1 MKHIALFSLILLLS
15 NGCSM
20 AMISEGQC
28 PEGQKSQGSA
38 QDIASEDFTP
48 ADEACYL
55 WVKAQEKDLGI
66 PYQELSQEDKN
77 VFDKLV
83 KYKDD
88 PEAVKR
94 SRYSWA
100 NIICNKVKTA
110 GRELKYD
117 NNTAGETLLKM
128 SILMHSEKIKN
139 PKTELTA
146 RMWANK
152 ELTPEELTGWT
163 ESVFKDNREQSEK
176 TVSKWAGIAA
186 NKIAEIKLIENT
198 PEAIEQKKQELFKF
212 KMTDLEKAYTKK

>member
-1 MKHIALFSLILLLS
+1 MKYISFPLILLMSVHCLV
-15 NGCSM
+15 
-20 AMISEGQC
+20 AMEQKNQASVQEIS
-28 PEGQKSQGSA
+28 
-38 QDIASEDFTP
+38 SEIDEVNFTP
-48 ADEACYL
+48 ADEACYF
-55 WVKAQEKDLGI
+55 WVKAEEKVVGI
-66 PYQELSQEDKN
+66 PYQDLSQEDKN

-117 NNTAGETLLKM
+117 SNTAGETLLKM

-152 ELTPEELTGWT
+152 ELTPEEMRGWT
-163 ESVFKDNREQSEK
+163 ESIFKEHREQSET
-176 TVSKWAGIAA
+176 TVLKWANIAA
-186 NKIAEIKLIENT
+186 NKIAAIKLIENT
-198 PEAIEQKKQELFKF
+198 PEAIEQKRRALFEEKIA
-212 KMTDLEKAYTKK
+212 DLEKAYTKKS